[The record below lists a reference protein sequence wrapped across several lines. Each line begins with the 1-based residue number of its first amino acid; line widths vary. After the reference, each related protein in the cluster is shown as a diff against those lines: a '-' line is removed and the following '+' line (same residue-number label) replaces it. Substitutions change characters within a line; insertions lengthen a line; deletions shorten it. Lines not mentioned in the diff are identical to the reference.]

1 MKYLRKAVLLI
12 IVVVLLASVVIGAGV
27 VLSVRNVNVTLISS
41 SFDADSEE
49 AYAEIAEYKEKFS
62 RKVKGNIMF
71 FVSEYDVSDIIEDGY
86 EIESFG
92 KIYPCTLNITLRERR
107 ETFAV
112 AVKEGGYRI
121 YDQNGKYISNKENNI
136 NGLDG
141 APDFL
146 LEGAEN
152 ADELEKLV
160 NISKDFKSAFS
171 SLRGIA
177 EKAVLTKARVPTEK
191 DKVTFYLFGGL
202 KVDVL
207 DYAVSAKSK
216 LSAANSVYSA
226 LSPEKRLCGTIF
238 CSLSEG
244 AASAVYHV

>member
-41 SFDADSEE
+41 SFAADSEE

-62 RKVKGNIMF
+62 RKVKGSIMF
-71 FVSEYDVSDIIEDGY
+71 FVSEYDVGDIIEDGY

-121 YDQNGKYISNKENNI
+121 YDQNGKYISNKENKI
-136 NGLDG
+136 
-141 APDFL
+141 
-146 LEGAEN
+146 
-152 ADELEKLV
+152 
-160 NISKDFKSAFS
+160 I
-171 SLRGIA
+171 
-177 EKAVLTKARVPTEK
+177 
-191 DKVTFYLFGGL
+191 
-202 KVDVL
+202 
-207 DYAVSAKSK
+207 
-216 LSAANSVYSA
+216 
-226 LSPEKRLCGTIF
+226 
-238 CSLSEG
+238 
-244 AASAVYHV
+244 

>member
-62 RKVKGNIMF
+62 RKVK
-71 FVSEYDVSDIIEDGY
+71 V
-86 EIESFG
+86 
-92 KIYPCTLNITLRERR
+92 
-107 ETFAV
+107 
-112 AVKEGGYRI
+112 
-121 YDQNGKYISNKENNI
+121 
-136 NGLDG
+136 
-141 APDFL
+141 
-146 LEGAEN
+146 
-152 ADELEKLV
+152 
-160 NISKDFKSAFS
+160 
-171 SLRGIA
+171 
-177 EKAVLTKARVPTEK
+177 
-191 DKVTFYLFGGL
+191 
-202 KVDVL
+202 
-207 DYAVSAKSK
+207 
-216 LSAANSVYSA
+216 SAANSVYSA